1 MSMKKIIVKAAMAI
15 SGKTQEQ
22 LAHDWSVHHFLTR
35 SRAKAYWRAVFA

>member
-1 MSMKKIIVKAAMAI
+1 MKKILVKAAMAI

-22 LAHDWSVHHFLTR
+22 LAQAWGWHYFLTR